1 MGDLKIQNYSLL
13 LTYNLLKLVYSN
25 KKLSKIYIVI
35 KVMSLI
41 NLYKSDVSVITY
53 YFIKLWKKIVFLTL
67 LLSF

>member
-53 YFIKLWKKIVFLTL
+53 YFIKLWKKIVLLTL

>member
-41 NLYKSDVSVITY
+41 NLYKSDASIITY
-53 YFIKLWKKIVFLTL
+53 YFIKLWKKIVLLTL

>member
-53 YFIKLWKKIVFLTL
+53 YSIKLWKKIVLLTL

>member
-1 MGDLKIQNYSLL
+1 MGNLKIQNYSLL

-53 YFIKLWKKIVFLTL
+53 YFIKLWKKIVLLTL